1 MQSTKPVK
9 IQRKRKETRMGCE
22 ESAEATHNYNH
33 NVRHELTKCKAYVRI
48 RTGKEK
54 KKNTEEIFA

>member
-1 MQSTKPVK
+1 
-9 IQRKRKETRMGCE
+9 MGCE
-22 ESAEATHNYNH
+22 ESAEAAHNYNH
-33 NVRHELTKCKAYVRI
+33 NVRHEPTKCKAYVRI